1 MEYKDW
7 IKSSLDTPPPL
18 NKTAQIHH
26 SSFKSEIDGFTFD
39 YLLNGFLC
47 GTEIFKIEKCGCEQK
62 IACADSIGVS
72 QPVYCIR
79 SIISEGILSAF
90 TVFPFPPEQPLFDI
104 AVTPLPFFRQKE
116 PHWYDMLVVLVIVF
130 NLWMDC
136 I

>member
-1 MEYKDW
+1 MEYKVA
-7 IKSSLDTPPPL
+7 SAPPPPL

-26 SSFKSEIDGFTFD
+26 SSFKSEIDGCTFD

-47 GTEIFKIEKCGCEQK
+47 GAEIFKIEKCGCEQK

-90 TVFPFPPEQPLFDI
+90 TVFPFPTHPPEQSLFGI

-116 PHWYDMLVVLVIVF
+116 PH
-130 NLWMDC
+130 
-136 I
+136 